1 MMRKKK
7 RLKDSELT
15 ITEITNR
22 IRGFLLDSQ
31 IQNAHELAVIVG
43 CSPISDDVADREDE
57 ESDRRLSEVAHLIP
71 ILYAYSHTMAEA
83 ATEYQ
88 RANMDDSLKIPD
100 DVWRFSRKLTE
111 QISMSALLGAVSQL
125 VDMGVLRHT
134 KPARKGWFQ

>member
-1 MMRKKK
+1 MR
-7 RLKDSELT
+7 RKDKDITL
-15 ITEITNR
+15 TEINAR

-43 CSPISDDVADREDE
+43 CAPISDDVADREDE
-57 ESDRRLSEVAHLIP
+57 ESDKRLSEVAHLIP

-88 RANMDDSLKIPD
+88 RQNMKSEFKIPD
-100 DVWRFSRKLTE
+100 DIWQFSRKLTE

-125 VDMGVLRHT
+125 VDMKVLQT
-134 KPARKGWFQ
+134 PRKYKRGWRV

>member
-1 MMRKKK
+1 MRRKKL
-7 RLKDSELT
+7 RGELT
-15 ITEITNR
+15 LAEISSR

-31 IQNAHELAVIVG
+31 IQNAHELSVIVG

-57 ESDRRLSEVAHLIP
+57 ESDNRVEKIAHLIP

-88 RANMDDSLKIPD
+88 RQNMKDTPQLPEE
-100 DVWRFSRKLTE
+100 VWKFSRKLTE

-125 VDMGVLRHT
+125 VDMGVLQATR
-134 KPARKGWFQ
+134 KKKKGWF